1 MPGRRY
7 EFRIA
12 GRLSERAR
20 SAFRGMDVADVP
32 AQTVISGMVDDDAG
46 VQEILT
52 LIQSLGL
59 EVVSIRRANGARKV
73 REQTL
78 GPPD

>member
-7 EFRIA
+7 EFRIS

-32 AQTVISGMVDDDAG
+32 AETVISGVVDDGG
-46 VQEILT
+46 VQEVLA

-59 EVVSIRRANGARKV
+59 KVVSVRRANGAWKV
-73 REQTL
+73 HEQIL
-78 GPPD
+78 RPPD